1 MGINRTF
8 FFDHIRTV
16 LFDGSLKQSQVDGL
30 TAILDKWEG
39 EMPKDDDRWL
49 AYMLGTAHHET
60 GRTMQAVR
68 ETFASTD
75 DKAIAILEKA
85 FKAGKLTWVSTP
97 YWRKDSKGR
106 SWLGRGLVQLTHKSN
121 YEKMAK
127 ETGIDL
133 VGDPS
138 QAMNLG
144 VAVEIMFKGM
154 IKGSFTGKKLGDF
167 FSTTKEDWRNA
178 RKIINGLEKAD
189 LVASYAKNYYGAIS
203 YTTGT

>member
-189 LVASYAKNYYGAIS
+189 LVASYAKSYYGAIS